1 MMTVDG
7 IWCLVGSANW
17 DVRSFRLNF
26 ELNMEVYHA
35 DIVQRIDDLMA
46 ARRGAL
52 VTGAELDSLLLP
64 VKLIDGGARL
74 MLPYL

>member
-1 MMTVDG
+1 MTVDG
-7 IWCLVGSANW
+7 IWCLIGGANW

-35 DIVQRIDDLMA
+35 DIVQHVEDLMS
-46 ARRGAL
+46 ARQGAL
-52 VTGAELDSLLLP
+52 ITVAELDRRPLP
-64 VKLIDGGARL
+64 VKLIDSGARL